1 MRDIIKLLSGK
12 SEAEKKKILESL
24 TEEEAAAF
32 LDELESDPENV
43 LKRSER
49 LTFKRILDAI
59 QDLVTGNQTEVDR
72 LDQLGSKTPQEVKEI
87 AEPSWLPKIL
97 KNLTTGLVAALNGLS
112 VRVGNED
119 KEPIPV
125 RLLDKDGKPADFKP
139 TVNFSGN
146 SGSLLVVEK
155 LSEIDAKQDPL
166 SAYQVSDKDLGGET
180 EYLGYV
186 DKDGNWFI
194 QQMTTTAHRFI
205 KGTSDYT
212 TSWTGRAGL
221 TYDYFYNVF

>member
-24 TEEEAAAF
+24 TEAEAAAF

-49 LTFKRILDAI
+49 FTFKRILDAI
-59 QDLVTGNQTEVDR
+59 QDLIVGNQTVVDR
-72 LDQLGSKTPQEVKEI
+72 LDQLKTPQEVKET
-87 AEPSWLPKIL
+87 AEPSWLPKTL
-97 KNLTTGLVAALNGLS
+97 KNLTTGLVGALNGLP
-112 VRVGNED
+112 VRVSNED

-155 LSEIDAKQDPL
+155 LSEIDVKQDPL
-166 SAYQVSDKDLGGET
+166 SAYQVSDKDLGSET

-194 QQMTTTAHRFI
+194 QQMTATAHRFI
-205 KGTSDYT
+205 KGTSGYT

-221 TYDYFYNVF
+221 SYDYFYNVF